1 MTCLATRP
9 CLSTRH
15 LDFFALNFMRAQ
27 ETLSPSADRTHLACI
42 WVVVVTARSSIKP
55 LIDASGEP
63 WYALLLYRC
72 IYVAVFTIY
81 SGIRFANTDVCALNW
96 LIVTVLFSFGG
107 TKHPS
112 VSFQHS
118 GFVPFLQITRKNCHN
133 YFLSNIGQLIHNVR
147 YSI

>member
-1 MTCLATRP
+1 MTCPATRP

-63 WYALLLYRC
+63 WYACLLYRC
-72 IYVAVFTIY
+72 IYICSCSPPYSLKFALPTLTYIFT
-81 SGIRFANTDVCALNW
+81 STCSELV
-96 LIVTVLFSFGG
+96 
-107 TKHPS
+107 
-112 VSFQHS
+112 
-118 GFVPFLQITRKNCHN
+118 NCHCVI
-133 YFLSNIGQLIHNVR
+133 FFRRHKTSLSFFPAFRFCPFPPDYTEKLP
-147 YSI
+147 